1 MEINKKSNLLNKT
14 ILAYKRRSLN
24 HGLSPKGVF
33 WQNSGTQ
40 NSRFETLIKAI
51 IKSDIDG
58 RISLTD
64 YGCGYGEFFNFIK
77 NKSFMESSNFIGYDI
92 VDTFI
97 DAAKLKFPQAK
108 WVCSDQISLKTD
120 YVFISGTFNMA
131 FDNSIYDWET
141 LLENQLKKCF
151 RYTKKVLAFNLLYSE
166 KSKIEEG
173 LYYTEINKIFDFC
186 SQKLGET
193 IISKTKGANKDITI
207 FVSK

>member
-1 MEINKKSNLLNKT
+1 MKIQKKTNLLDRT
-14 ILAYKRRSLN
+14 VIAYKKRSLN
-24 HGLSPKGVF
+24 YGLSAKGVF

-51 IKSDIDG
+51 IKSDING
-58 RISLTD
+58 KISLTD
-64 YGCGYGEFFNFIK
+64 FGCGYGEFYNFIK
-77 NKSFMESSNFIGYDI
+77 NKSFMVSSKFIGYDI

-141 LLENQLKKCF
+141 LLENQLKM
-151 RYTKKVLAFNLLYSE
+151 RLRL
-166 KSKIEEG
+166 KSKI
-173 LYYTEINKIFDFC
+173 N
-186 SQKLGET
+186 
-193 IISKTKGANKDITI
+193 
-207 FVSK
+207 

>member
-1 MEINKKSNLLNKT
+1 MELNKKSNLLNRT

-51 IKSDIDG
+51 IKSDIG
-58 RISLTD
+58 GKISLTD
-64 YGCGYGEFFNFIK
+64 YGCGYGEFYNFIK
-77 NKSFMESSNFIGYDI
+77 NKSFMELSNFIGYDI

-97 DAAKLKFPQAK
+97 YEAKLKFPQAE
-108 WVCSDQISLKTD
+108 WVCSDQITLKTD

-131 FDNSIYDWET
+131 FDNSIYEWERF
-141 LLENQLKKCF
+141 LEDQLKKCF
-151 RYTKKVLAFNLLYSE
+151 SYTKKVLAFNLLYSD
-166 KSKIEEG
+166 KSKIENG
-173 LYYTEINKIFDFC
+173 LYYTEIDKIFNFC
-186 SQKLGET
+186 SQNLGGT
-193 IISKTKGANKDITI
+193 IISKTEGANKDITI

>member
-1 MEINKKSNLLNKT
+1 MEINKKSNLLNRT
-14 ILAYKRRSLN
+14 ILAYKKRSLN

-51 IKSDIDG
+51 IKSDIG
-58 RISLTD
+58 GKISLTD
-64 YGCGYGEFFNFIK
+64 YGCGYGEFYNFIK
-77 NKSFMESSNFIGYDI
+77 NKSFMEKSKFIGYDI

-97 DAAKLKFPQAK
+97 DAAKLKFPQAE

-131 FDNSIYDWET
+131 FDNSIHEWET
-141 LLENQLKKCF
+141 LLENQLEKCF
-151 RYTKKVLAFNLLYSE
+151 SYTEKVLAFNLLYSE

>member
-1 MEINKKSNLLNKT
+1 MEINKKSNLLNRT

-24 HGLSPKGVF
+24 YGLSPKGVF

-58 RISLTD
+58 KISLTD
-64 YGCGYGEFFNFIK
+64 YGCGYGEFYNFIK
-77 NKSFMESSNFIGYDI
+77 NKSFMASSNFIGYDI

-97 DAAKLKFPQAK
+97 DAAKLKFPQAE

-131 FDNSIYDWET
+131 FDNSIYEWET
-141 LLENQLKKCF
+141 FLEKQLKNCF
-151 RYTKKVLAFNLLYSE
+151 SYTEKVLAFNLLYSE

-173 LYYTEINKIFDFC
+173 LYYTEINKIFNFC
-186 SQKLGET
+186 SQNLGET
-193 IISKTKGANKDITI
+193 TISKTKGANNDITI

>member
-1 MEINKKSNLLNKT
+1 MEINKKSNLLNRT

-58 RISLTD
+58 KISLTD
-64 YGCGYGEFFNFIK
+64 FGCGYGEFYNFIK
-77 NKSFMESSNFIGYDI
+77 NKSFMVSSKFIGYDI

-97 DAAKLKFPQAK
+97 DAARLKFPQAE

-131 FDNSIYDWET
+131 FDNSVYDWET
-141 LLENQLKKCF
+141 LLKNQLKKCF
-151 RYTKKVLAFNLLYSE
+151 SYTEKVLAFNLLYSE

-173 LYYTEINKIFDFC
+173 LYYTEIDKIFNFC
-186 SQKLGET
+186 SQNLGET
-193 IISKTKGANKDITI
+193 TISKTKGANKDITI

>member
-51 IKSDIDG
+51 TKSDIDG

-64 YGCGYGEFFNFIK
+64 YGCGYGEFYNFIK
-77 NKSFMESSNFIGYDI
+77 NKSFMESSNFVGYDI

-131 FDNSIYDWET
+131 FDSSIYDWEK

-151 RYTKKVLAFNLLYSE
+151 SYTEKVLAFNLLYSE

-173 LYYTEINKIFDFC
+173 LYYTEIDKIFNFC
-186 SQKLGET
+186 SQNLGET
-193 IISKTKGANKDITI
+193 TISKTKGANKDITI

>member
-58 RISLTD
+58 KISLTD
-64 YGCGYGEFFNFIK
+64 YGCGYGEFYNFIK

-97 DAAKLKFPQAK
+97 NAARLKFPQAE
-108 WVCSDQISLKTD
+108 WVCGDQISLKTD

-131 FDNSIYDWET
+131 FDNSVYEWET

-151 RYTKKVLAFNLLYSE
+151 NYTKKVLAFNLLYSE
-166 KSKIEEG
+166 KSKIEKG

-186 SQKLGET
+186 SQNLGET
-193 IISKTKGANKDITI
+193 TISKTKGAHKDITI
-207 FVSK
+207 CVSK